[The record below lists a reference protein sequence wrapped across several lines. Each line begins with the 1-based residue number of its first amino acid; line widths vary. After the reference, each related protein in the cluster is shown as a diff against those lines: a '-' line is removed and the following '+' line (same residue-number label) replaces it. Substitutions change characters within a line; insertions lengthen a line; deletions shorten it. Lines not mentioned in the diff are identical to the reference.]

1 MLTLET
7 AIEKIK
13 QLPLEKQKQVF
24 QLIEALDKKAQD
36 PDETSTEEA
45 IAGITQ
51 GLKEA
56 FDGQTLP
63 LSQMWDGTDVE
74 QWAINYSSKRYRSIR
89 QDITP
94 LIKQLQ
100 KGEVPGDRIS
110 GNKYQ
115 VIKACIKNT
124 DIQKGKSAGYRVIY
138 YLKTKNVIILIT
150 IYSKSDLTDVPN
162 KTIEEII
169 QTFESNN

>member
-45 IAGITQ
+45 IAGITK

-74 QWAINYSSKRYRSIR
+74 Q
-89 QDITP
+89 
-94 LIKQLQ
+94 
-100 KGEVPGDRIS
+100 
-110 GNKYQ
+110 
-115 VIKACIKNT
+115 
-124 DIQKGKSAGYRVIY
+124 
-138 YLKTKNVIILIT
+138 
-150 IYSKSDLTDVPN
+150 
-162 KTIEEII
+162 
-169 QTFESNN
+169 